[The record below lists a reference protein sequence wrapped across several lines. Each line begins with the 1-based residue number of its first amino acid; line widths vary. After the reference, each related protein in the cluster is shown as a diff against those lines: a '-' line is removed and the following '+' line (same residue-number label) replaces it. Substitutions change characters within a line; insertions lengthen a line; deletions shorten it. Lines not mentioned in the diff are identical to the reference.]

1 MRPALP
7 PPSTGVT
14 SCVSI
19 AFAFYPCH
27 SSPKRPA
34 LTTSIHP
41 FNRHPLSTG
50 HGHMC
55 QSQLKPWCGSGVV
68 VVGGNE
74 IQMMDRFFLLLLF
87 FFKVS
92 EMHILAHSDSLWVIK
107 IIT

>member
-1 MRPALP
+1 
-7 PPSTGVT
+7 
-14 SCVSI
+14 
-19 AFAFYPCH
+19 
-27 SSPKRPA
+27 
-34 LTTSIHP
+34 
-41 FNRHPLSTG
+41 
-50 HGHMC
+50 MC